1 MNNDINEK
9 KSKHSLGMKLSVIA
23 VAAGAALLLLGGI
36 GSLER
41 REAGSAN
48 SASPVQIP
56 SAAEYER
63 ELEQRITELC
73 RGVLGDAEIHVMV
86 SLKGGYK
93 TVYAMDAQSSSG
105 GYRSE
110 IVKVGS
116 GSNQEGIVIGYENP
130 EISGVGIVCEGGDD
144 ARVKSNIV
152 SLVSAALNVSTN
164 KVFVAASR

>member
-1 MNNDINEK
+1 MNKDTNEK
-9 KSKHSLGMKLSVIA
+9 KSKRTLGMKLSVIA
-23 VAAGAALLLLGGI
+23 VAAGAALLLLGSVGAL
-36 GSLER
+36 GRGEP
-41 REAGSAN
+41 EGAGASAVQTT
-48 SASPVQIP
+48 SAS
-56 SAAEYER
+56 EYER